1 MFVRNLQELLK
12 DISQLNNMETEYL
25 FQIALM
31 LLLISKV
38 KLKMS

>member
-12 DISQLNNMETEYL
+12 DISQINNMETEYL